1 MDFLK
6 THVFFAFFISIM
18 YFISKSMLK
27 KIYKD
32 ESIETKQ
39 ISKDS
44 FLIFLVSYLCL
55 IFRSNMFVMESTK
68 TQVFTSEPN
77 F

>member
-6 THVFFAFFISIM
+6 THVFFAFFLSIM
-18 YFISKSMLK
+18 YFITKSMLK

-32 ESIETKQ
+32 ETVETKQ

-44 FLIFLVSYLCL
+44 FVLFIVSYLCL
-55 IFRSNMFVMESTK
+55 IFRSNLFVMESTK

>member
-6 THVFFAFFISIM
+6 THVFLAFFIAVA
-18 YFISKSMLK
+18 YFICKSMLRR
-27 KIYKD
+27 IYKD

-44 FLIFLVSYLCL
+44 FLIFLVSYLSL
-55 IFRSNMFVMESTK
+55 VFRSYIFMNDIAK

>member
-44 FLIFLVSYLCL
+44 FLIFFVSYLCL

>member
-6 THVFFAFFISIM
+6 THVFLAFFIAVA
-18 YFISKSMLK
+18 YFISKSMIK
-27 KIYKD
+27 RIYKD
-32 ESIETKQ
+32 DSIETKQ

-44 FLIFLVSYLCL
+44 FLIFVVSYLSL
-55 IFRSNMFVMESTK
+55 VFRSNIFMHDNIK